1 LLDCSARL
9 IPGHLLFPFS
19 MYADIGQE
27 LRQARQSKALSIEQ
41 ASRSTRIRVHYL
53 RAIERGDLDALPSMA
68 QARGF
73 LRLYA
78 DYLGLDVEKKL
89 KSLDNAQAELVTPLA
104 QEEMFEPPAE
114 EKPRNTGPT
123 GTNGPVVSSPEPAQ
137 EAPHPEIPQA
147 ARDIFDEVGQKLRR
161 QRELLGLSLEDV
173 ARHTHLRQHYL
184 QALED
189 GDLAGLPSPVQGRGM
204 LKNYAVF
211 LGMDA
216 EALLLRFADGLQA
229 RLAIKQAPRKA
240 EAERATRP
248 RRTLPSPLRRLFSV
262 DVLAGVGLVV
272 FLSVFAIW
280 GGIRILD
287 LGSQSEVSPTAPS
300 IAAVLLAAP
309 TSTPTPSPEPSTP
322 TPPLVAG
329 QGGNLASTQPLSG
342 TLQIPSTG
350 DQPVQVYI
358 TVNQRAWMRVTV
370 DGKVQFDGR
379 VIPGS
384 AYSFA
389 GKDAVEVL
397 TGDGAALQVFFNQ
410 QDLGAM
416 GNFGQVVDQ
425 IYTQEGVLAPTPSDT
440 PTASPTPRFTATPQ
454 PTFPQLAG
462 TATVPALP

>member
-1 LLDCSARL
+1 LLYSFR
-9 IPGHLLFPFS
+9 

-27 LRQARQSKALSIEQ
+27 LRQARQAKALSIEQ
-41 ASRSTRIRVHYL
+41 ASRATRIRAHYL
-53 RAIERGDLDALPSMA
+53 QAIEQGDLDTLPSMA

-78 DYLGLDVEKKL
+78 RYLGIDVGDVL
-89 KSLDNAQAELVTPLA
+89 KSLDNRPVEAATPLT
-104 QEEMFEPPAE
+104 EEGTVEPEVEARR
-114 EKPRNTGPT
+114 KDAGSVARSGSAV
-123 GTNGPVVSSPEPAQ
+123 PVLPPAQ
-137 EAPHPEIPQA
+137 EASHPEMPQT

-161 QRELLGLSLEDV
+161 QRELLGLSLDDV
-173 ARHTHLRQHYL
+173 ARHTHLRKHYL

-189 GDLAGLPSPVQGRGM
+189 GNLAGLPSPVQGRGM

-229 RLAIKQAPRKA
+229 RLAVLQVAHQPETDEVKRRRRPLPAPF
-240 EAERATRP
+240 
-248 RRTLPSPLRRLFSV
+248 RRLFSF
-262 DVLAGVGLVV
+262 DVLAGVGLVI
-272 FLSVFAIW
+272 FLALFAIW
-280 GGIRILD
+280 GAIRILD
-287 LGSQSEVSPTAPS
+287 LGTQSVASPTAPS

-309 TSTPTPSPEPSTP
+309 TETLTPTPEPSTP
-322 TPPLVAG
+322 TPALALG
-329 QGGNLASTQPLSG
+329 QGGGLVPTQPVSS
-342 TLQIPSTG
+342 TLQIPSAS

-358 TVNQRAWMRVTV
+358 TVNQRAWVRVTV
-370 DGKVQFDGR
+370 DGKVQFEGR

-389 GKDAVEVL
+389 GKDAIEVL

-410 QDLGAM
+410 QDLGEM

-425 IYTQEGVLAPTPSDT
+425 IFTSQGVLAPTPSDT

-454 PTFPQLAG
+454 PTFALPAG
-462 TATVPALP
+462 TGTVPALP